1 MAVRTHTSSRGLTRW
16 TALVTRALTR
26 WTALVTR
33 GLTRWTA
40 LVAVLGVVGLVLFR
54 RRQRGRGLASDYPS
68 LDLAY
73 DYVRPSYDLLS
84 RRLDAVEN
92 RGRTVLTFA
101 STLTFAMPLLAANL
115 LGSGARH
122 LGSPW
127 FLLAIAAYAGII
139 VCGVMLSS
147 GVDFLLPSPK
157 ALFEEQL
164 DVEPDQFKVNQLAY
178 AADDFV
184 ANTRLIT
191 RLSRTTSTAAIL
203 MLLEAAAF
211 GMWILTGA

>member
-1 MAVRTHTSSRGLTRW
+1 VVVPARTPSSGFQRW
-16 TALVTRALTR
+16 TAII
-26 WTALVTR
+26 
-33 GLTRWTA
+33 
-40 LVAVLGVVGLVLFR
+40 AVLGVVGLALFR
-54 RRQRGRGLASDYPS
+54 RRQRGHGLASEYPS

-92 RGRTVLTFA
+92 RGRAVLTFA
-101 STLTFAMPLLAANL
+101 GTLTFAMPLLAANL
-115 LGSGARH
+115 LGAGTRH
-122 LGSPW
+122 LDSPW
-127 FLLAIAAYAGII
+127 FLLASAAFAGII

-147 GVDFLLPSPK
+147 GVDFLLPSPR

-178 AADDFV
+178 AAEDFV

-191 RLSRTTSTAAIL
+191 RQSQTTSIAAIL

-211 GMWILTGA
+211 GMWILNGA

>member
-1 MAVRTHTSSRGLTRW
+1 VVRARS
-16 TALVTRALTR
+16 RALKR
-26 WTALVTR
+26 LSAALAAL
-33 GLTRWTA
+33 GL
-40 LVAVLGVVGLVLFR
+40 VGLALLRWR
-54 RRQRGRGLASDYPS
+54 RRKHRLSDDYPS

-73 DYVRPSYDLLS
+73 DYIRPSYDLLS

-92 RGRTVLTFA
+92 RGRAVLTFA

-115 LGSGARH
+115 LGSGSRH
-122 LGSPW
+122 LNSPW
-127 FLLAIAAYAGII
+127 FLTAIAAFAGII

-157 ALFEEQL
+157 PMFEEQL
-164 DVEPDQFKVNQLAY
+164 DVEPDQFKVNQLSY

-191 RLSRTTSTAAIL
+191 RLARTTSVAAIL
-203 MLLEAAAF
+203 LLLEAAAF
-211 GMWILTGA
+211 AMWILNGA

>member
-1 MAVRTHTSSRGLTRW
+1 VVVPARTPSSGFQRW
-16 TALVTRALTR
+16 TAII
-26 WTALVTR
+26 
-33 GLTRWTA
+33 
-40 LVAVLGVVGLVLFR
+40 AVLGVVGLALFR
-54 RRQRGRGLASDYPS
+54 RRQRGHGLASEYPS

-92 RGRTVLTFA
+92 RGRAVLTFA
-101 STLTFAMPLLAANL
+101 GTLTFAMPLLAANL
-115 LGSGARH
+115 LGAGTRH
-122 LGSPW
+122 LDSPW
-127 FLLAIAAYAGII
+127 FLLAIAAFAGII

-147 GVDFLLPSPK
+147 GVDFLLPSPR

-178 AADDFV
+178 AAEDFV

-191 RLSRTTSTAAIL
+191 RQSQTTSIAAIL

-211 GMWILTGA
+211 GMWILNGA